1 MDPVVLGRDACLHI
15 LGCLDAPSLL
25 ALGACSR
32 EWRELAAN
40 EALWQ
45 ALCRRDQPL
54 LAAQHAL
61 AAAAGATWRD
71 AYARAHRLQAL
82 RRVRWEP
89 EGLPGGRRPR
99 PREGHAACA
108 WGRRSLLLHGGF
120 GGGILRDLHVLAP
133 ANPLPDLS
141 LKPATSADNGSGSGS
156 GSGGA
161 SGSGSGG
168 ASGGGSGGANGGGS
182 PGPEGHGRGLP
193 PPAYRWIQP
202 QVAGAVPLPRYGHTL
217 SRCVGPDGGDMAV
230 IFGGLLAGG
239 YQAPLDTLAVLRR
252 RPSQAA
258 HPAGAAGLAA
268 AEADERLREADTSL
282 GRRLHEAGAGPA
294 PFGQLGWDP
303 MLLVGDDFWEQED
316 ADWLGSGGS
325 DDSEDDA
332 DSFDNWMDA
341 EEVEASES
349 GDEGMEDGSEEWEP
363 SSGDS
368 PRDSL
373 DAAISAAAADI
384 VAAYAAA
391 AAPAAQHQA
400 RVAAAE
406 AVGAQPGPSSQQQ
419 QQEAGQQAPAG
430 CQRQGREEEEW
441 ETTGLEWWYPPVRG
455 EAPGARGYHSAAV
468 SEDGKKIYCFGGI
481 SAGGACNTLAVLD
494 TETWTWSRPLTT
506 GEPPSPRCGHSSVVY
521 GGKLWVVGGGSGR
534 DLLRSG
540 RDLDDVHTLDLQ
552 TMEWA
557 RLALPPGPACAGKCH
572 SACLVGSRL
581 LLFGGSMPT
590 CSEVAW
596 LDLEARRWGAPAAV
610 LGWEPAPRM
619 SASAALAG
627 EEVLVFGGFTFSARE
642 VGDLHRLQ
650 LVLDGEEEEQEAA
663 TAGAARAAAGRAMR
677 RWRSLWV

>member
-1 MDPVVLGRDACLHI
+1 MLPTTTQ
-15 LGCLDAPSLL
+15 LL

-32 EWRELAAN
+32 EWRELAAS

-45 ALCRRDQPL
+45 ALCRHDQPL
-54 LAAQHAL
+54 LAAQHSL

-133 ANPLPDLS
+133 AIPLPHLS
-141 LKPATSADNGSGSGS
+141 LKPATSAENGSGSGS

-168 ASGGGSGGANGGGS
+168 ASGGGSGGAGGGGS

-193 PPAYRWIQP
+193 PPAYRWVQP

-217 SRCVGPDGGDMAV
+217 SRCVGPDGGDIAV

-239 YQAPLDTLAVLRR
+239 YQARGAGISHSARSGCALEPAHRNTCFPAVGSTIAMPPRARQAAPPRHACPPALSRLQAPLDTLAVLRR
-252 RPSQAA
+252 RPAQAA
-258 HPAGAAGLAA
+258 PSAGPAGQAA

-303 MLLVGDDFWEQED
+303 MLLVGEDFWEQED
-316 ADWLGSGGS
+316 DDWLGSGGS

-332 DSFDNWMDA
+332 DSFDSEPGCPCLRGASSPPAQARLQQGTRGGPGGTKRWPSRGGNTRRPGTAPVRAAGTGWPALGQPRAPCSACLCGLFLPAVSQPAPVVSPAVPADWMDA

-349 GDEGMEDGSEEWEP
+349 GDEGMEDGSEEGES

-384 VAAYAAA
+384 VAAYAAV

-406 AVGAQPGPSSQQQ
+406 AAVAQPGPSSQQQ
-419 QQEAGQQAPAG
+419 QEEAGQRVPAG
-430 CQRQGREEEEW
+430 CQGQGCEEDW
-441 ETTGLEWWYPPVRG
+441 ETTGLEWWYPPVQG

-468 SEDGKKIYCFGGI
+468 SEDGKKVRY
-481 SAGGACNTLAVLD
+481 
-494 TETWTWSRPLTT
+494 
-506 GEPPSPRCGHSSVVY
+506 
-521 GGKLWVVGGGSGR
+521 
-534 DLLRSG
+534 
-540 RDLDDVHTLDLQ
+540 Q
-552 TMEWA
+552 
-557 RLALPPGPACAGKCH
+557 
-572 SACLVGSRL
+572 
-581 LLFGGSMPT
+581 
-590 CSEVAW
+590 
-596 LDLEARRWGAPAAV
+596 
-610 LGWEPAPRM
+610 
-619 SASAALAG
+619 
-627 EEVLVFGGFTFSARE
+627 
-642 VGDLHRLQ
+642 
-650 LVLDGEEEEQEAA
+650 
-663 TAGAARAAAGRAMR
+663 
-677 RWRSLWV
+677 